1 MLKLVASAQTD
12 RGLLREV
19 NEDTAWAEVHYTNDK
34 KPIGLFSIC
43 DGMGGHMGGKYA
55 SYWATEAIKRV
66 FAELFFSEDPRKTS
80 LLTKEER
87 STLNKINLKVNEA
100 NLSDIESLVRAA
112 VKTAN
117 RVVYEYAQHNP
128 NQAANAGTTVSM
140 MIVYDD
146 QAIIANVGDCRTYLI
161 RNHNLIQVTKDHSLV
176 ARLVATG
183 QILPDEVY
191 THPHRNII
199 FRYVGQQEFEEVDI
213 YFRNLQQGD
222 HFLLCSDGLWEMVRS
237 GERIINIIEQAE
249 NPKQACQRLIE
260 AANLAGGEDNI
271 GIVVGQIT

>member
-12 RGLLREV
+12 RGRIREV
-19 NEDTAWAEVHYTNDK
+19 NEDTVWAEVHHTNDN

-55 SYWATEAIKRV
+55 SYWATEAIKHV
-66 FAELFFSEDPRKTS
+66 FAELFFSEDPRETS

-87 STLNKINLKVNEA
+87 EIIHNRNHAINEA
-100 NLSDIESLVRAA
+100 DLSDIERLVHSAIL
-112 VKTAN
+112 TAN
-117 RVVYEYAQHNP
+117 RVVYEYAQHKP
-128 NQAANAGTTVSM
+128 NQAANAGTTISM
-140 MIVYDD
+140 LFIYDD
-146 QAIIANVGDCRTYLI
+146 QAIVANVGDSRTYLI
-161 RNHNLIQVTKDHSLV
+161 RNHNLEQISKDHSLV

-199 FRYVGQQEFEEVDI
+199 FRFIGQQELEEVDI
-213 YFRNLQQGD
+213 YHCNLQTGD
-222 HFLLCSDGLWEMVRS
+222 RFLLCSDGLWEMISSDQEIV
-237 GERIINIIEQAE
+237 NIIETAE
-249 NPKQACQRLIE
+249 NTQRACQSLIE

-271 GIVVGQIT
+271 GVVVGQII